1 MLHNAPC
8 VWGEGRSLSGIWWWW
23 ENYDKGKKASLSSS
37 EEHSVRCCC
46 VFFLSSS
53 DTTLAHSVIVGYLL
67 RPSNRSTSTF
77 FPLFLFASSS
87 RFCFLVLR
95 LLRIAKK
102 TIYDRFSID
111 MKIKNSQEPSLSCGR
126 TVGPSPPT
134 FQVSLNSQV
143 FTVSACDRLENG

>member
-1 MLHNAPC
+1 MHHVCGEKEGLSLEYDDDGRIMIKAKRQVSQAPRNT
-8 VWGEGRSLSGIWWWW
+8 VFG
-23 ENYDKGKKASLSSS
+23 
-37 EEHSVRCCC
+37 VV

-102 TIYDRFSID
+102 SIYDRFSID